1 MLCCIIITV
10 PDSYSVFNKAT
21 GIHKHKVIR
30 TTESQFKSLAA
41 IFENAGSEIVIFYH
55 AFPAGKSSAF
65 MKNRFKA
72 GIAYMNFTP
81 LAAPAVKSI
90 IHCIHKYAIADDRIT
105 CRQIEGIIIL
115 VLEYPFIIREI
126 GKYRMVN
133 KYIAII
139 SLTSGNGPLYQAI
152 RYLQPKPITGEFLD
166 EASLDCPLEFM
177 RSQCSATV
185 ECEAPTFYKQDAIP
199 DPVRT
204 GYSRL
209 LLPMWGDGHIS
220 MLLGVVAWE

>member
-1 MLCCIIITV
+1 MKRSANPYCLPTTLTPDLARVADYWRGLLRASAEIPFWDDLNLENLPDLV
-10 PDSYSVFNKAT
+10 PRLLLIDAFFQPERFRFNHVGAELQT
-21 GIHKHKVIR
+21 
-30 TTESQFKSLAA
+30 
-41 IFENAGSEIVIFYH
+41 
-55 AFPAGKSSAF
+55 
-65 MKNRFKA
+65 
-72 GIAYMNFTP
+72 
-81 LAAPAVKSI
+81 
-90 IHCIHKYAIADDRIT
+90 
-105 CRQIEGIIIL
+105 
-115 VLEYPFIIREI
+115 
-126 GKYRMVN
+126 
-133 KYIAII
+133 
-139 SLTSGNGPLYQAI
+139 
-152 RYLQPKPITGEFLD
+152 LQPKPITGEFLD